1 MSLGNFLWRVT
12 IIIEKWAE
20 QRNPVRID
28 YLNFADEPL
37 LTPLIQIAANMWS
50 TFTIILKTT
59 IYSIITFITIKT
71 NLCTAD

>member
-1 MSLGNFLWRVT
+1 MSLGNFLGRVA

-28 YLNFADEPL
+28 CAEPL
-37 LTPLIQIAANMWS
+37 LTPSIQIAAYKWS

-71 NLCTAD
+71 NLFKAD